1 MRETSSALL
10 EKLTRPTHFIWL
22 AFCSAV
28 LIYAAVAWIMQGSTE
43 PILVDRGPL
52 SSDPLVPVFVI
63 AAIAAV
69 FIARRFPRRL
79 VLAEEKLRAAE
90 ARDVRAAFRSD
101 VMPAEE
107 IARIEALPPEERRPF
122 MLLGV
127 WNTALILEWA
137 GCEVVAILG
146 LVLAVLRR
154 DFATYVPFG
163 AVALLF
169 LLTAKP
175 RAAEVLDLAQRPA
188 RHGLRRTDS

>member
-10 EKLTRPTHFIWL
+10 ARLTRPTNFIWL

-28 LIYAAVAWIMQGSTE
+28 LVYAAVAWLMQSSTE
-43 PILVDRGPL
+43 PLLVDRGPL
-52 SSDPLVPVFVI
+52 AGDPLVPAFAV

-69 FIARRFPRRL
+69 FAARRFPRRL
-79 VLAEEKLRAAE
+79 VLSKEKLRAAE
-90 ARDVRAAFRSD
+90 ARDVRAAFRTD

-107 IARIEALPPEERRPF
+107 VASIEAMSPDERRPF
-122 MLLGV
+122 MLLGA
-127 WNTALILEWA
+127 WNSALILEWA
-137 GCEVVAILG
+137 GFEVVAILG

-169 LLTAKP
+169 LLMAKP
-175 RAAEVLDLAQRPA
+175 RAEEPLELARRLGQR
-188 RHGLRRTDS
+188 GSD

>member
-10 EKLTRPTHFIWL
+10 ARLTRPTHFIWL

-28 LIYAAVAWIMQGSTE
+28 LVYAGVAWVMQGSTE
-43 PILVDRGPL
+43 PLLADRGPL
-52 SSDPLVPVFVI
+52 SGDPLVPLFAVAAM
-63 AAIAAV
+63 AAILAAL
-69 FIARRFPRRL
+69 RFPRRL
-79 VLAEEKLRAAE
+79 VLSEAKLRAAE
-90 ARDVRAAFRSD
+90 SRDVRAAFRAD
-101 VMPAEE
+101 VMPADDV
-107 IARIEALPPEERRPF
+107 AAIEAMPPDERRPF
-122 MLLGV
+122 MLLGA

-175 RAAEVLDLAQRPA
+175 RAEEVLDLA
-188 RHGLRRTDS
+188 RRTSS